1 MAKIKINFSSDL
13 LPETLQFMNTV
24 TKYLEKND
32 KLKVIDT
39 AALLM
44 LADSYNTYLVASNQL
59 RKEGVTV
66 INSRGVTIQH
76 PAYAIQKT
84 AIATTLQILG
94 EFGCTL
100 RSRNKLSMMENE
112 VNESPLEQFIN
123 MSSKS
128 MKNGK
133 EEKDYKYQRN

>member
-1 MAKIKINFSSDL
+1 MAKIKINFPEDL
-13 LPETLQFMNTV
+13 EQETLDFMSTV
-24 TKYLEKND
+24 VKYLDKSD
-32 KLKVIDT
+32 KLKAIDT

-44 LADSYNTYLVASNQL
+44 LADSYNTYLISSKQL

-84 AIATTLQILG
+84 AIATTLQILS

-100 RSRNKLSMMENE
+100 RSRNKLEMLETE
-112 VNESPLEQFIN
+112 TVESPLEKFMN
-123 MSSKS
+123 LAK
-128 MKNGK
+128 
-133 EEKDYKYQRN
+133 

>member
-1 MAKIKINFSSDL
+1 MTKIKIKFSPDL
-13 LPETLQFMNTV
+13 LDETLEFMNTV

-84 AIATTLQILG
+84 AIATTLQSLG
-94 EFGCTL
+94 EL
-100 RSRNKLSMMENE
+100 EKKKKKKNRKSKMETP
-112 VNESPLEQFIN
+112 VNERYLEKLIF
-123 MSSKS
+123 M
-128 MKNGK
+128 
-133 EEKDYKYQRN
+133 

>member
-1 MAKIKINFSSDL
+1 MAKIKIKFSPDL
-13 LPETLQFMNTV
+13 LDETLEFMNTV

-32 KLKVIDT
+32 KLNVIDT

-94 EFGCTL
+94 EF
-100 RSRNKLSMMENE
+100 
-112 VNESPLEQFIN
+112 VVP
-123 MSSKS
+123 
-128 MKNGK
+128 
-133 EEKDYKYQRN
+133 

>member
-13 LPETLQFMNTV
+13 LPETIQFMNTV

-66 INSRGVTIQH
+66 TNSRGVTIQH

-100 RSRNKLSMMENE
+100 RSRNKLSMMETE

-123 MSSKS
+123 MSSK
-128 MKNGK
+128 
-133 EEKDYKYQRN
+133 